1 MAVLEFALW
10 FWALVS
16 LGACC
21 PGVLDEPSLMSTA
34 NVFRVAKRRLSKSAT
49 DANPFEGKQF
59 YVNPTYRW
67 ALGCGQVCELA
78 GRLIRVGA
86 TGAWVIG
93 I

>member
-1 MAVLEFALW
+1 MVLGTGDPGSPG
-10 FWALVS
+10 V
-16 LGACC
+16 CC

-34 NVFRVAKRRLSKSAT
+34 NVFRVAKRRLSKST

-67 ALGCGQVCELA
+67 APGCGQVCELA

-86 TGAWVIG
+86 TGASVIG